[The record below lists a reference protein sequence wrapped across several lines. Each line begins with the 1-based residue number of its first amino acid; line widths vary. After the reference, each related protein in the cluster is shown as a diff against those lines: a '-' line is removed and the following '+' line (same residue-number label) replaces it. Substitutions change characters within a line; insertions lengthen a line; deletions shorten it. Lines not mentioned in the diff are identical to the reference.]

1 MILFNPVVLSVLT
14 MIGLCLLNLNVLFS
28 LLIATLVGGI
38 ASGMPFQDI
47 IPTLISG
54 MGANSETALSYVLLG
69 TFAVFVNQ
77 TGLARVLAN
86 KISHVVV
93 GKRILFLFLIAGLAC
108 LSQNLIPIHI
118 AFIPILIPPLLYVMN
133 EGKIDRRGVAC
144 ALAFGLKAPYISL
157 PVGFG
162 LIFHNIVVSSLKD
175 NGLTVTLADTSSIMW
190 IVGLS
195 MFVGLLIAIFI
206 SYRKPRNYESKIIED
221 NTEEIGK
228 ESFTKQHY
236 LVMMAAFLAFGVQ
249 LKWGSLPLGALIAIM
264 FLGMTRAI
272 KFKEIDAGLAGGISL
287 MGSIAFIMLV
297 SAGYGSVIRETGAVP
312 LLVQEVVG
320 LVGDSKALA
329 AGFMLLIGLLVTMGI
344 GSSFGTVPI
353 LATIYVPLAMQLG
366 FSTSAIIILI
376 AAAGALG
383 DAGSPASDSTLGPT
397 AGLNADGQHNHIWDT
412 CVPTFLHYNIPIFL
426 VSWVVSLI
434 I

>member
-47 IPTLISG
+47 IPTLING

-162 LIFHNIVVSSLKD
+162 LIFHSIVVNSLKD
-175 NGLTVTLADTSSIMW
+175 NGQ
-190 IVGLS
+190 
-195 MFVGLLIAIFI
+195 
-206 SYRKPRNYESKIIED
+206 
-221 NTEEIGK
+221 IG
-228 ESFTKQHY
+228 
-236 LVMMAAFLAFGVQ
+236 
-249 LKWGSLPLGALIAIM
+249 
-264 FLGMTRAI
+264 RAH
-272 KFKEIDAGLAGGISL
+272 
-287 MGSIAFIMLV
+287 V
-297 SAGYGSVIRETGAVP
+297 
-312 LLVQEVVG
+312 
-320 LVGDSKALA
+320 
-329 AGFMLLIGLLVTMGI
+329 
-344 GSSFGTVPI
+344 
-353 LATIYVPLAMQLG
+353 
-366 FSTSAIIILI
+366 
-376 AAAGALG
+376 
-383 DAGSPASDSTLGPT
+383 
-397 AGLNADGQHNHIWDT
+397 
-412 CVPTFLHYNIPIFL
+412 
-426 VSWVVSLI
+426 
-434 I
+434 